1 MNYKHIT
8 INERCCIA
16 NFLGLGWSIRKI
28 AKHLNRNASTISR
41 EIRRNSVNG
50 KYLAHIANEIY
61 LNNRMNCGAKGK
73 SSNYKLIEY
82 IENGLNK
89 TWSPE
94 QIAGRLRLE
103 SKDDKSMKIGFKTI
117 YRWIYKNIIVKGNT
131 LPYVSRGGLK
141 LEKAI
146 QTYPIDLHGAV
157 MIDIGAST
165 GGFTDCA
172 LQNGASKVFAI
183 DVGYNQLAWKL
194 RQDSRVINM
203 EKQNIRT
210 VTAEQ
215 IGELVDFIS
224 IDVAFISLD
233 KVLPVATNL
242 LKDTGSLVALIK
254 PQFEAG
260 KENVGKGG
268 IVRDSE
274 IHKEVLHRILHVA
287 YDCGL
292 YTHGLT
298 FSPIKGMEGN
308 IEFLGYFKKYEEGA
322 LTIDDTLIDTV
333 VAEAHSL

>member
-1 MNYKHIT
+1 MNNK
-8 INERCCIA
+8 ERLDILLV
-16 NFLGLGWSIRKI
+16 NRGLFE
-28 AKHLNRNASTISR
+28 SR
-41 EIRRNSVNG
+41 E
-50 KYLAHIANEIY
+50 K
-61 LNNRMNCGAKGK
+61 AKAAIMAG
-73 SSNYKLIEY
+73 LIFMDTTR
-82 IENGLNK
+82 IDK
-89 TWSPE
+89 
-94 QIAGRLRLE
+94 AGT
-103 SKDDKSMKIGFKTI
+103 KIPADA
-117 YRWIYKNIIVKGNT
+117 NIIVKGNT

-268 IVRDSE
+268 ILRDSE
-274 IHKEVLHRILHVA
+274 IHKEVLHRILQIAYEHPWLISPTTPPESTRRSISASRRRRLPTVVTMLDLMLPGIDGTALCRRIREQSRVPIINNSVVA
-287 YDCGL
+287 YTCTT
-292 YTHGLT
+292 YTIADHKIQL
-298 FSPIKGMEGN
+298 
-308 IEFLGYFKKYEEGA
+308 FL
-322 LTIDDTLIDTV
+322 
-333 VAEAHSL
+333 